1 MDWINQKISVA
12 SKNKIAVSEQSKL
25 QKIRRLVITAMFSD
39 DVLMDRLVLKGGN
52 ALDIVHKL
60 GTRTSLDIDLSMRE
74 DFDPEDLQRRIVQS
88 LKDRFDSAGFVVF
101 DDRFSKRPEVERAE
115 QPPHWGGYCVEF
127 KLIEKAKFNE
137 HGGNL
142 EVIRRNA
149 EIVGSEQKRT
159 FAIDISKYEFCE
171 GKESAELDH
180 YTVYVY
186 PLPMIALEKLRAICQ
201 QMPEY
206 TLRRHPTARA
216 RDFYDVHTIVTQGKV
231 KLATPE
237 NAELLRQIF
246 AAKDVPVALLNKIVK
261 QREFHRPDWAA
272 VVNSVSGKLKDF
284 DFYFDFVLDLVRA
297 LQACGV

>member
-1 MDWINQKISVA
+1 VA
-12 SKNKIAVSEQSKL
+12 SKKKKAVSEQSKL
-25 QKIRRLVITAMFSD
+25 ERIRRLVITAMFAD

-52 ALDIVHKL
+52 ALDIIHKL
-60 GTRTSLDIDLSMRE
+60 GTRTSLDIDLSMPG

-101 DDRFSKRPEVERAE
+101 DDRFLERPDVKREG
-115 QPPHWGGYCVEF
+115 QPPHWGGYHVEF

-137 HGGNL
+137 YGGNP

-149 EIVGSEQKRT
+149 EVVGSEQKRT
-159 FAIDISKYEFCE
+159 FMIDISKYEFCE
-171 GKESAELDH
+171 GKEPAELDD

-186 PLPMIALEKLRAICQ
+186 PLPMMAFEKLRAICQ

-206 TLRRHPTARA
+206 ALRSYRTARA

-231 KLATPE
+231 KLVTPG
-237 NAELLRQIF
+237 NAALLQQIF
-246 AAKDVPVALLNKIVK
+246 AAKDVPVAFLDKIVE
-261 QREFHRPDWAA
+261 QREFHRQDWAA
-272 VVNSVSGKLKDF
+272 VVNSVSGELKDF

-297 LQACGV
+297 LQACRVK